1 MREKTMRKKR
11 YIRDGSGRAALML
24 VLMLMAVSVAACGN
38 SAGAE
43 DVTEAT
49 ELEALSEATE
59 LEAVETTEGTE
70 AAVVETTEDTETA
83 TEETGAAETE
93 TASEAGAESTA
104 ADTDN
109 GYTITSLNKTMYAK
123 QSVNVR
129 DLPSTDG
136 SKLGSLS
143 SGQAVTVTGQCEETG
158 WYRIVY
164 DGATGY
170 CSNNYLTDTKPSSGS
185 TGSTGSSNS
194 GSTGSSSGS
203 STGSSSG
210 SGSSGSGSTAKTGYT
225 QSELDA
231 MADEVITLVNKERKA
246 AGLSSLTK
254 SSLLTEAAQ
263 IRAEELAT
271 KYSHTRPNGVDWIDI
286 LDELGITFSEAA
298 GENIAMGQTTAEE
311 VMEDWMASS
320 GHKANILHSDYGV
333 IGVGVYYDN
342 GTLYW
347 VQDFAGAVEKT
358 GEHTWVKLTVDETGV
373 TYCFDDVVTGEE
385 VYVTYGDIY
394 YQCSVCLKYSLTNN

>member
-1 MREKTMRKKR
+1 MREKTMKGKR

-59 LEAVETTEGTE
+59 LEVVETTEGTE
-70 AAVVETTEDTETA
+70 AAAVETTEDTETE

-93 TASEAGAESTA
+93 TASEAGTESTA

-136 SKLGSLS
+136 GKLGSLS

-164 DGATGY
+164 NGATGY

-194 GSTGSSSGS
+194 GNTGSSSGS

-225 QSELDA
+225 QSELEA
-231 MADEVITLVNKERKA
+231 MADEVIALVNKERKA
-246 AGLSSLTK
+246 AGLGSLTK
-254 SSLLTEAAQ
+254 DSLLTEAAE
-263 IRAEELAT
+263 IRAEEQVE
-271 KYSHTRPNGVDWIDI
+271 SFGHTRPDGNNYLDIFDDLGVYVDI
-286 LDELGITFSEAA
+286 TCT
-298 GENIAMGQTTAEE
+298 GENAAMGQKTAEE
-311 VMEDWMASS
+311 VVEAWMNSS
-320 GHKANILHSDYGV
+320 GHREQILMDGYKY
-333 IGVGVYYDN
+333 IGVGVYYDGN
-342 GTLYW
+342 TLYW
-347 VQDFAGAVEKT
+347 IQEFTGDYEKT
-358 GEHTWVKLTVDETGV
+358 GEHHWVEYTLSDE
-373 TYCFDDVVTGEE
+373 YEMA
-385 VYVTYGDIY
+385 YYGDIIVPKGGTY
-394 YQCSVCLKYSLTNN
+394 YQCSICHEYSLTAD